1 MMDGKQ
7 RLMEIIED
15 TPVIMAVKDWE
26 GVRRCIAQEAK
37 VVFILFGDI
46 CNIDEIVKTVK
57 DAGKIAMVH
66 LDLVGGLGNKEVSV
80 DFIRKATDA
89 DGIISTRP
97 AVIKRGKELGM
108 FTVLRFFVLDSL
120 ALENVMKQEG
130 IHADMIEI
138 LPGIMPKV
146 TKRVAQAVSVPV
158 ICGGLISDKE
168 DIIGAL
174 DAGAVA
180 VSTTNPKAWSM

>member
-1 MMDGKQ
+1 MGE
-7 RLMEIIED
+7 RLKIKETIED

-26 GVRRCIAQEAK
+26 GIRRCTAQESK

-46 CNIDEIVKTVK
+46 CNIGEIVKTVK
-57 DAGKIAMVH
+57 DAGKAAMVH
-66 LDLVGGLGNKEVSV
+66 MDLISGLGNKEISV
-80 DFIRKATDA
+80 DFIHQTTDA
-89 DGIISTRP
+89 DGIISTKP

-120 ALENVMKQEG
+120 ALENVLKQDAVN
-130 IHADMIEI
+130 ADMIEI
-138 LPGIMPKV
+138 LPGIMPKI

-158 ICGGLISDKE
+158 ICGGLVSDKE

-174 DAGAVA
+174 GAGAVA
-180 VSTTNPKAWSM
+180 GSTTNADAWVL

>member
-1 MMDGKQ
+1 MDDKR
-7 RLMEIIED
+7 RLIEIVED

-26 GVRRCIAQEAK
+26 GIWKCIEQEAK

-46 CNIDEIVKTVK
+46 CNIGEIIKTVK

-66 LDLVGGLGNKEVSV
+66 MDLISGLGNKEISV
-80 DFIRKATDA
+80 DFIQKTTDA
-89 DGIISTRP
+89 DGIISTKP

-120 ALENVMKQEG
+120 ALENVMKQDG
-130 IHADMIEI
+130 VNADMIEI

-146 TKRVAQAVSVPV
+146 TKRVTQTISIPV
-158 ICGGLISDKE
+158 ICGGLISDRE

-174 DAGAVA
+174 NAGAVA
-180 VSTTNPKAWSM
+180 VSTTNPAAWIL

>member
-1 MMDGKQ
+1 MEEKQ
-7 RLMEIIED
+7 KVMEIIED

-26 GVRRCIAQEAK
+26 GVRRCTTQEAK

-46 CNIDEIVKTVK
+46 CNIDAVVKAVK
-57 DAGKIAMVH
+57 DAGKTAIVH
-66 LDLVGGLGNKEVSV
+66 MDLVGGLANKEISV
-80 DFIRKATDA
+80 DFIRKMTDA

-97 AVIKRGKELGM
+97 GVVKRGKELGL
-108 FTVLRFFVLDSL
+108 FTILRFFVLDSM
-120 ALENVMKQEG
+120 ALENVMRQDCVN
-130 IHADMIEI
+130 ADMIEI

-146 TKRVAQAVSVPV
+146 TQRVVQSLPVPV

-174 DAGAVA
+174 GAGAVA
-180 VSTTNPKAWSM
+180 VSTTNPDAWIL

>member
-1 MMDGKQ
+1 MCSKQ
-7 RLMEIIED
+7 RIKETIED

-26 GVRRCIAQEAK
+26 GVRRCLEQESK

-46 CNIDEIVKTVK
+46 CSIGEIVKEVK
-57 DAGKIAMVH
+57 DAGKIAIVH
-66 LDLVGGLGNKEVSV
+66 MDLLGGLGNKEISV
-80 DFIRKATDA
+80 DFIQKTTEA

-97 AVIKRGKELGM
+97 ALIRRGNELGL
-108 FTVLRFFVLDSL
+108 FTILRFFVLDSM

-130 IHADMIEI
+130 SHADMIEI

-146 TKRVAQAVSVPV
+146 TRRITQALSIPV

-174 DAGAVA
+174 RAGAVA
-180 VSTTNPKAWSM
+180 VSTTDMGTWGM

>member
-1 MMDGKQ
+1 MDEKQ
-7 RLMEIIED
+7 RLIEIIED

-26 GVRRCIAQEAK
+26 GIQRCIVQEAK

-46 CNIDEIVKTVK
+46 CNIAEIVKTVK

-66 LDLVGGLGNKEVSV
+66 MDLISGLGNKEISV
-80 DFIRKATDA
+80 DFIRKTTDA
-89 DGIISTRP
+89 NGIISTKP

-120 ALENVMKQEG
+120 ALENVMKQDG
-130 IHADMIEI
+130 TNADMIEI

-146 TKRVAQAVSVPV
+146 TKRVTQAISIPV
-158 ICGGLISDKE
+158 ICGGLISDRE

-174 DAGAVA
+174 NAGAVA
-180 VSTTNPKAWSM
+180 VSTTNPKAWIM

>member
-1 MMDGKQ
+1 MEEKQ
-7 RLMEIIED
+7 RLIEIIED

-26 GVRRCIAQEAK
+26 GVRRCIGQEAK

-46 CNIDEIVKTVK
+46 CSIDEIVKTVK

-66 LDLVGGLGNKEVSV
+66 MDLISGLGNKEISV

-89 DGIISTRP
+89 DGIISTKP
-97 AVIKRGKELGM
+97 AVIRRGKELGL

-120 ALENVMKQEG
+120 ALENVMKQDG
-130 IHADMIEI
+130 TNADMIEI
-138 LPGIMPKV
+138 LPGIMPKI
-146 TKRVAQAVSVPV
+146 TKRVTQTISIPV
-158 ICGGLISDKE
+158 ICGGLISDRE

-180 VSTTNPKAWSM
+180 VSTTNPKAWIM

>member
-1 MMDGKQ
+1 MDEKNQ
-7 RLMEIIED
+7 IIEIVED

-26 GVRRCIAQEAK
+26 GIRQCIMQESK

-46 CNIDEIVKTVK
+46 CNIDEIVKAVK

-66 LDLVGGLGNKEVSV
+66 MDLVNGLGNKEISV

-89 DGIISTRP
+89 DGIISTKP

-120 ALENVMKQEG
+120 ALENVMKQDG
-130 IHADMIEI
+130 TNADMIEI

-158 ICGGLISDKE
+158 ICGGLVSDRE

-180 VSTTNPKAWSM
+180 VSTTNPKAWIL